1 MRKVSM
7 PFGDRLMR
15 PCGAAV
21 ATKKTGCAPMNSINS
36 GVSRSKNLDM
46 ALSPACKD
54 CLTIVNIL
62 PDASSWTTR
71 PNLPRDRSDDGADGD
86 LRAPARGAGP
96 RRGHHHRAVART
108 RGNLDQPFYSVDVR
122 AQPRQFGGGGVENTA
137 PASRQRAGLGRDWTG
152 RPQEPALQ
160 ADREGKAGAGRVA
173 CVTPGGDR
181 GDLDGIFARRAG
193 RIQRVR
199 GQAVRP
205 DRRLFAREKR
215 AARGGGPM
223 NFNGALLLI

>member
-1 MRKVSM
+1 M

-21 ATKKTGCAPMNSINS
+21 ATKTGCAPMNSINS

-96 RRGHHHRAVART
+96 RRGHHDRAVART
-108 RGNLDQPFYSVDVR
+108 RGNLDRTFYSVDVR
-122 AQPRQFGGGGVENTA
+122 AQPRQFGGGGVEKTA
-137 PASRQRAGLGRDWTG
+137 PASRQRPGLGRDWTG

-160 ADREGKAGAGRVA
+160 ADREGKQSAGRAARVA
-173 CVTPGGDR
+173 PGGDR

-193 RIQRVR
+193 RIQCVR
-199 GQAVRP
+199 DQAVRS
-205 DRRLFAREKR
+205 DRTLFEREKC
-215 AARGGGPM
+215 AAGGG
-223 NFNGALLLI
+223 G